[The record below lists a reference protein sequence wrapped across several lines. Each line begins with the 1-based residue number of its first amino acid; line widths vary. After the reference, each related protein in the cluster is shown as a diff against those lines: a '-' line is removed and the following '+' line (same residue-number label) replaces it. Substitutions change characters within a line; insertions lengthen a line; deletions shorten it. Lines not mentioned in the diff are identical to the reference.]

1 MHEHESEARSGQAA
15 IVMGCQDGNSASMVG
30 QEQIDRTTRK

>member
-15 IVMGCQDGNSASMVG
+15 IIMGCQDRNSASMVG
-30 QEQIDRTTRK
+30 QEQTERTTRK